1 METSAAKPQSVTA
14 QPITAHSTKEGSVA
28 TVELNYLRS
37 ELEQRRDRLQFALQ
51 SSSEHASLSLLLT
64 EVDAALERMDDGTY
78 GICEACHE
86 PIEKDRLLADPLVQ
100 FCLTDLSSD
109 EQRALESDLALASRI
124 QKALL
129 PPANFAAKGWEIRY
143 HYAPAGVV
151 SGDYC
156 DLLESNGGALFVLG
170 DVSGKGVAASMLMSH
185 LHATFH
191 SLADSGLP
199 LDRMVEAA
207 NRVFSESTLAGQ
219 FATLVVGRLSPEGM
233 VEFVSAGHLPLLHLS
248 IDETRH
254 LPATGVP
261 LGMFRNT
268 DFHVERLS
276 VEPGEAL
283 LIYTDGLTEASNS
296 DGEEYGIQRV
306 KTIASRHCA
315 ESADTIIGR
324 CLSDWRSFAADA
336 KQKDDLTIL
345 ALRRPA

>member
-1 METSAAKPQSVTA
+1 METSAAKPQPVTA
-14 QPITAHSTKEGSVA
+14 QAAGGSVA
-28 TVELNYLRS
+28 TVEINYLRS
-37 ELEQRRDRLQFALQ
+37 ELEQRRDRLQSALR
-51 SSSEHASLSLLLT
+51 SSSENASLSSLLT

-78 GICEACHE
+78 GICEACHD

-100 FCLTDLSSD
+100 FCLTDLTSE

-124 QKALL
+124 QRALL
-129 PPANFAAKGWEIRY
+129 PPVNFTTKGWEIHY

-191 SLADSGLP
+191 SLADSGLS

-219 FATLVVGRLSPEGM
+219 FATLVVGRLSTDGSGGY
-233 VEFVSAGHLPLLHLS
+233 VIAGHLPLLHLRR
-248 IDETRH
+248 DETRH
-254 LPATGVP
+254 LHSTGVP

-268 DFHVERLS
+268 GFSVQHLS
-276 VEPGEAL
+276 LEPGDGL
-283 LIYTDGLTEASNS
+283 LIYTDGLTEARNA
-296 DGEEYGIQRV
+296 GEEEYGFERV
-306 KTIASRHCA
+306 RSVAERHRT
-315 ESADTIIGR
+315 EDTNAIIGR
-324 CLSDWRSFAADA
+324 CLSDWRDFSAGA
-336 KQKDDLTIL
+336 KQTDDLTVL
-345 ALRRPA
+345 ALRRTA